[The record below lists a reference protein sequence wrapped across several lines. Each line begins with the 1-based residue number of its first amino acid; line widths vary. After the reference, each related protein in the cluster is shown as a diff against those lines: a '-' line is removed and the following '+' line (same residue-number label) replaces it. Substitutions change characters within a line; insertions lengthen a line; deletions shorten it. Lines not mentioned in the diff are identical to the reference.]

1 MNGVSMKAIVGIA
14 VFIGLLIAIVAIVVQ
29 NSDVDSAVA
38 SAKDSSADGLDPK
51 NLPPEVLKALPP
63 EELAEI
69 FPEKA
74 EAILNPDS
82 VKQIA
87 SGGKQSDDPKY
98 LRAVLEKLGA
108 DPPADATTKELQ
120 DMLAHIDQSD
130 FTGK

>member
-1 MNGVSMKAIVGIA
+1 MKIITVVAVFSGLIVGITFA
-14 VFIGLLIAIVAIVVQ
+14 TIQIKSTNDGSL
-29 NSDVDSAVA
+29 SAEV
-38 SAKDSSADGLDPK
+38 SSTKELDPK

-74 EAILNPDS
+74 EAILNAES
-82 VKQIA
+82 AKQIA
-87 SGGKQSDDPKY
+87 TGGKSSDDPEY

-120 DMLAHIDQSD
+120 DMLADISESTDLQ
-130 FTGK
+130 GK